1 MWSPPSRLDASCEEM
16 VRYEERFK
24 EAENAILEALDSV
37 TKAMA
42 IARGGRREHV
52 QSLDRCRASLE
63 DAVRRLRE
71 ARPREIW

>member
-1 MWSPPSRLDASCEEM
+1 

-24 EAENAILEALDSV
+24 EAENAILEAIDCV

-52 QSLDRCRASLE
+52 QSLDRCRTALE
-63 DAVRRLRE
+63 EAVRRLRD